1 MLQTDFAPCGS
12 KPEDN
17 RKGSGDFILSPCANH
32 GDHGAVF
39 WVLVFLLSELL
50 ALSLVIGING
60 VWLAMPIAE
69 ILGLAVTFFYFRKY
83 KKKYHYA

>member
-1 MLQTDFAPCGS
+1 
-12 KPEDN
+12 
-17 RKGSGDFILSPCANH
+17 
-32 GDHGAVF
+32 
-39 WVLVFLLSELL
+39 VFLLSELL